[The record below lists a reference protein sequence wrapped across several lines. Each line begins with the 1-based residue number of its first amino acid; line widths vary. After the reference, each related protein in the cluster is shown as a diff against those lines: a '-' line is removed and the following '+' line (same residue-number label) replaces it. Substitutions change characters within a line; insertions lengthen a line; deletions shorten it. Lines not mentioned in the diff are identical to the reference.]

1 MGRENMTANPR
12 HILFVML
19 AIGSLLAAWSHG
31 LVWMAAGGNLFNLP
45 SFFID
50 SFNSGPAAAF
60 LTIDIVVAWAVFM
73 IWVVG
78 DAAKIG
84 LGARTGWLFVALSF
98 LGTCFAFPLYLVLRE
113 RHLDGVGKTA

>member
-1 MGRENMTANPR
+1 MPVR
-12 HILFVML
+12 HIIYIAAAL
-19 AIGSLLAAWSHG
+19 ASVIWAWSHG
-31 LVWMAAGGNLFNLP
+31 FAWIMGGGNLINLP

-50 SFNSGPAAAF
+50 SYNSGSAAAF
-60 LTIDIVVAWAVFM
+60 LTIDIAVVWGVFM

-84 LGARTGWLFVALSF
+84 LGAKAGWIFIGLSL

-113 RHLDGVGKTA
+113 RHLTKSATTA